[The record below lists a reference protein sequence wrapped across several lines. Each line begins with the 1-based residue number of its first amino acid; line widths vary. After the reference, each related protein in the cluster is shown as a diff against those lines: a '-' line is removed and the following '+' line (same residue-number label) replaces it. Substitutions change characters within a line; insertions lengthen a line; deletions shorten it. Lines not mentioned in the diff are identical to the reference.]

1 MKFERWIYMPAS
13 YTHYSFGHT
22 VLEKLPHGIKDI
34 ITQNKEAYYIGLNG
48 PDILF
53 YYKPLFKN
61 EIIKYG
67 HRLHDEKAY
76 GFLERSKKY
85 IKESKDEICL
95 SYILGFVCHF
105 VLDSSCHPFIA
116 EAMEES
122 NISHAEI
129 EAELDGAL
137 MRRNNLSPQRHSAG
151 AHIIPN
157 KVIAAHIASIYD
169 NVSGKEIY
177 KCLKSVRFY
186 NRLLLCENN
195 LKRKIIKGL
204 LGLIKGGEGFSR
216 MIINVEPNI
225 KCIEINK
232 KLLNLYEEAIDEAVH
247 RVEEYYSAIKSND
260 NLGEFFNRN
269 FL

>member
-1 MKFERWIYMPAS
+1 MPAS

-22 VLEKLPHGIKDI
+22 VLEKLPQRLKDTI
-34 ITQNKEAYYIGLNG
+34 IPNKEAYYIGLNG

-61 EIIKYG
+61 EINRYG

-76 GFLERSKKY
+76 GFLERGKRY
-85 IKESKDEICL
+85 IEESKDEVCL

-105 VLDSSCHPFIA
+105 VLDSSCHPFIE
-116 EAMEES
+116 EAMKES

-157 KVIAAHIASIYD
+157 RVTATHIANFYD
-169 NVSGKEIY
+169 NVNGKEIY

-186 NRLLLCENN
+186 NKLLLCQNSI
-195 LKRKIIKGL
+195 KRRFIKGV

-216 MIINVEPNI
+216 MIINVEPNRE
-225 KCIEINK
+225 CIDINK
-232 KLLNLYEEAIDEAVH
+232 KLLELYEKAVDEAVH
-247 RVEEYYSAIKSND
+247 RVEEYYNAIKNND

>member
-1 MKFERWIYMPAS
+1 MPAS

-22 VLEKLPHGIKDI
+22 VLEKLPQRLKDTI
-34 ITQNKEAYYIGLNG
+34 IPNKEAYYIGLNG

-61 EIIKYG
+61 EINRYG

-76 GFLERSKKY
+76 GFLERGKRY
-85 IKESKDEICL
+85 IEESKDEVCL

-105 VLDSSCHPFIA
+105 VLDSSCHPFIE
-116 EAMEES
+116 EAMKES

-157 KVIAAHIASIYD
+157 RVTATHIANFYD
-169 NVSGKEIY
+169 NVNGKEIY

-186 NRLLLCENN
+186 NKLLLCPNSI
-195 LKRKIIKGL
+195 KRRFIKGL
-204 LGLIKGGEGFSR
+204 LGLIKGGEGFSC
-216 MIINVEPNI
+216 MIINVEPNR
-225 KCIEINK
+225 KCIDINK
-232 KLLNLYEEAIDEAVH
+232 KLLELYEKAVDEAVH
-247 RVEEYYSAIKSND
+247 RVEEYYNAIKNND

>member
-1 MKFERWIYMPAS
+1 MPAS

-22 VLEKLPHGIKDI
+22 VLEKLPQRLKDI
-34 ITQNKEAYYIGLNG
+34 IIPNKEAYYIGLNG

-61 EIIKYG
+61 EINKYG
-67 HRLHDEKAY
+67 NRLHDEKAY
-76 GFLERSKKY
+76 GFLERGKRY
-85 IKESKDEICL
+85 IEESKDEVCL

-105 VLDSSCHPFIA
+105 VLDSSCHPFIE
-116 EAMEES
+116 EAMRES

-157 KVIAAHIASIYD
+157 KVTATHIANLYD
-169 NVSGKEIY
+169 NVNGKEIY
-177 KCLKSVRFY
+177 KCLKAVRFY
-186 NRLLLCENN
+186 NKLLLCQNSI
-195 LKRKIIKGL
+195 KRRAIKGL

-225 KCIEINK
+225 KCIDINK
-232 KLLNLYEEAIDEAVH
+232 KLLELYENAVDEAVH
-247 RVEEYYSAIKSND
+247 RVEEYYNTIKSND
-260 NLGEFFNRN
+260 SLGEFFNRN

>member
-1 MKFERWIYMPAS
+1 MPAS

-22 VLEKLPHGIKDI
+22 VLEKLPQRLKDTI
-34 ITQNKEAYYIGLNG
+34 IPNKEAYYIGLNG

-61 EIIKYG
+61 EINRYG

-76 GFLERSKKY
+76 GFLERGKRY
-85 IKESKDEICL
+85 IEESKDEVCL

-105 VLDSSCHPFIA
+105 VLDSSCHPFIE
-116 EAMEES
+116 EAMKES

-157 KVIAAHIASIYD
+157 RVIATHIANFYD
-169 NVSGKEIY
+169 NVNGKEIY

-186 NRLLLCENN
+186 NKLLLCPNGI
-195 LKRKIIKGL
+195 KRRFIKGL
-204 LGLIKGGEGFSR
+204 LGLIKGGEGFSC
-216 MIINVEPNI
+216 MIINVEPNR
-225 KCIEINK
+225 KCIDINK
-232 KLLNLYEEAIDEAVH
+232 KLLELYEKAVDEAVH
-247 RVEEYYSAIKSND
+247 RVEEYYNAIKNND

>member
-22 VLEKLPHGIKDI
+22 VLEKLPQRLKDI
-34 ITQNKEAYYIGLNG
+34 IISNKEAYYIGLNG

-61 EIIKYG
+61 EINKYG

-76 GFLERSKKY
+76 GFLERGKRY
-85 IKESKDEICL
+85 IEESKDEVCL

-105 VLDSSCHPFIA
+105 VLDGSCHPFIE
-116 EAMEES
+116 EAMKES

-157 KVIAAHIASIYD
+157 RVTATHIANFYD
-169 NVSGKEIY
+169 NVNGKEIY

-186 NRLLLCENN
+186 NKLLLCPNGI
-195 LKRKIIKGL
+195 KRRFIKGL
-204 LGLIKGGEGFSR
+204 LGLIKGGEGFSC
-216 MIINVEPNI
+216 MIINVEPNR
-225 KCIEINK
+225 KCIDINK
-232 KLLNLYEEAIDEAVH
+232 KLLELYEKAVDEAVH
-247 RVEEYYSAIKSND
+247 RVEEYYNAIKNND

>member
-1 MKFERWIYMPAS
+1 MPAS
-13 YTHYSFGHT
+13 YSHYSFGQT
-22 VLEKLPHGIKDI
+22 VLKKLPQSIKDI
-34 ITQNKEAYYIGLNG
+34 IIPNKEAYYIGLNG

-61 EIIKYG
+61 EINKYG

-76 GFLERSKKY
+76 GFLERGKRY
-85 IKESKDEICL
+85 IEESKDEVCL

-105 VLDSSCHPFIA
+105 VLDSSCHPFIE
-116 EAMEES
+116 EAMKES

-157 KVIAAHIASIYD
+157 RVTATHIANFYN
-169 NVSGKEIY
+169 NVNGKEIY
-177 KCLKSVRFY
+177 KCLKAVRLY
-186 NRLLLCENN
+186 NKLLLCQNSI
-195 LKRKIIKGL
+195 KRRFIKGL
-204 LGLIKGGEGFSR
+204 LGLIKGGEGFSH
-216 MIINVEPNI
+216 MIINVESNR
-225 KCIEINK
+225 KCIDVNK
-232 KLLNLYEEAIDEAVH
+232 KLLELYENAVDEAVH
-247 RVEEYYSAIKSND
+247 RVEEYYNAVKNND